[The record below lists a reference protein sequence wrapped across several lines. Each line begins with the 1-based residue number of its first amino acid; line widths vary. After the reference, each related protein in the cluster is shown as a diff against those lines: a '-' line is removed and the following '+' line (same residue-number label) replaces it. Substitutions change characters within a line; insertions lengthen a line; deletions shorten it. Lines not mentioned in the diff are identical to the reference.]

1 MPEEPPPEA
10 AFDNDDTEYRYSSR
24 LSHRS
29 QQPLVDICQLRTRL
43 RTRLSA
49 QEEAMLEALGLHFGG
64 IPRIFPNLRDLSS
77 LRLFIFKR
85 TGTWWSSKD
94 IGAKIRQWE
103 EALRGIP
110 SSNVS
115 RRTSMSKHRL
125 GFHERDFASS
135 DWRSDKPGS
144 SDSERRRYTPAGGS
158 RSAFSPRRP
167 ERYYPSRRPHTRHL
181 PTLPHERT
189 HPPCIFCHA
198 CPSNH
203 ANNLRPRPPSR
214 GRQSSH
220 PRANDRPPQSV
231 RQQPPATHFLPHANG
246 FEVKNMNTYIYY
258 LTSPP

>member
-49 QEEAMLEALGLHFGG
+49 QEEALLEALGLHLGG

-103 EALRGIP
+103 EALRG
-110 SSNVS
+110 
-115 RRTSMSKHRL
+115 
-125 GFHERDFASS
+125 FHERDFASS
-135 DWRSDKPGS
+135 DWRSDKPVQGAQSAITPHAVPTHVTRPLVPMSEPILHASSVMLVRATMQVAPVLVLQVVEGS
-144 SDSERRRYTPAGGS
+144 LCIHEPKAGRRKVLGNN
-158 RSAFSPRRP
+158 
-167 ERYYPSRRPHTRHL
+167 HL
-181 PTLPHERT
+181 P
-189 HPPCIFCHA
+189 
-198 CPSNH
+198 
-203 ANNLRPRPPSR
+203 
-214 GRQSSH
+214 
-220 PRANDRPPQSV
+220 
-231 RQQPPATHFLPHANG
+231 
-246 FEVKNMNTYIYY
+246 
-258 LTSPP
+258 LTSFRMRTGSKSRT